1 MRHVRCPR
9 PHTLVSRMFHKPPL
23 SATHV
28 SRAQTRRP
36 HSYPAPHA
44 SLPRLPPRQEH
55 ATSAHNSQRK
65 APELGHATAHHTRI
79 HAGAGAP
86 PPPRARQHP
95 QRKCP
100 CAGHRNC
107 APPPHPRGRAP
118 AHRGARAQSHQPPR
132 GRSPHLMK
140 PSALTA
146 SYSSC
151 RALML
156 WSIPARVASEIS
168 RPSTTCHSPPSEV
181 TGKPKFRP
189 AGTP

>member
-44 SLPRLPPRQEH
+44 SLPRLPPTPGTRHLRAQQPTE
-55 ATSAHNSQRK
+55 SA
-65 APELGHATAHHTRI
+65 
-79 HAGAGAP
+79 
-86 PPPRARQHP
+86 RARPRHS
-95 QRKCP
+95 
-100 CAGHRNC
+100 A
-107 APPPHPRGRAP
+107 PHPHTRGRAP
-118 AHRGARAQSHQPPR
+118 GHSRARAQSHQPPR

>member
-9 PHTLVSRMFHKPPL
+9 PHTLISQMFHKPPL

-65 APELGHATAHHTRI
+65 APELGHATAHNTRI
-79 HAGAGAP
+79 HAGARPAKQPGA
-86 PPPRARQHP
+86 HP
-95 QRKCP
+95 
-100 CAGHRNC
+100 
-107 APPPHPRGRAP
+107 
-118 AHRGARAQSHQPPR
+118 SHQPPR